1 MSTID
6 EELNAML
13 QTDHHSSPA
22 HSTLAS
28 VVALTSSPSMGLGSE
43 HMMDIYDFSSQYSS
57 LHAGAGAPTQLISSP
72 TGGGR
77 GNSLSCVETST
88 TSGVLISQTAGGVPA
103 SRSMAALQQQPLWS
117 FGDTDQKFE
126 LDPKNRV
133 MKIAAHMIQAN
144 NHPMFRPTPDAP
156 GSQGFGGGGSLQRY
170 HSAPSSLLQSL
181 VDEDAAFQ
189 DAFSQVS
196 SSPLVGNPAAG
207 HNNTGNHGL
216 MMRDSD
222 IPASFFSGNNNN
234 NLTPITEGV
243 PQPMETD
250 KLLNAASSTL
260 HSYNQF
266 LSPPTEP
273 DQKQPSHRVTSMMF
287 GIKQESKPPAANR
300 TLLAKN
306 PHQLACKDNQ
316 LVRQS
321 SLPADWFA
329 TLNDPIDDLN
339 SQIPFMT
346 SSPDQESLSGGI
358 SEETGGAAGVSGKSS
373 MYSSQDDSFLFS
385 DTTTTSGADGGLWHS
400 PTSPVGLGGKR
411 LRGVL
416 GDTTVDRRVS
426 GEEGAGALRGRLGEP
441 AGTLI
446 RHSSLPATIN
456 RSSYSPTFDDDL
468 PDISV
473 PCQTRAKRGCAT
485 HPRSIAERVRRTKI
499 SERMKRLQ
507 DLVPNM
513 DKQTNTSDM
522 LDEAVEYVK
531 QLKQQVQDLSHTVV
545 QLREM
550 QQQVKGGGI
559 KGKEGK

>member
-13 QTDHHSSPA
+13 QTDHH
-22 HSTLAS
+22 
-28 VVALTSSPSMGLGSE
+28 SMGLGSE

-57 LHAGAGAPTQLISSP
+57 LHAGAGTPRQLISSP
-72 TGGGR
+72 TEGGGR

-126 LDPKNRV
+126 LDKKNRV
-133 MKIAAHMIQAN
+133 MKIAAHMIRAN
-144 NHPMFRPTPDAP
+144 KYPMFQPTPDAP
-156 GSQGFGGGGSLQRY
+156 SSQGFGGGGSLQRY

-207 HNNTGNHGL
+207 HNNNRDHGL
-216 MMRDSD
+216 MMRDNV

-243 PQPMETD
+243 PQPMETY

-273 DQKQPSHRVTSMMF
+273 DQKQPSQPVASMMF
-287 GIKQESKPPAANR
+287 GVKQESKLPAPNR

-306 PHQLACKDNQ
+306 PHRLASKDNQ

-329 TLNDPIDDLN
+329 TFNDPIDDLN

-385 DTTTTSGADGGLWHS
+385 DMTTTSGADGGLWNS
-400 PTSPVGLGGKR
+400 PKSPVGLGGKR

-416 GDTTVDRRVS
+416 GDTTVDRGVS
-426 GEEGAGALRGRLGEP
+426 GEEGAFRGRLGEP

-468 PDISV
+468 ADISV

-485 HPRSIAERVRRTKI
+485 HPRSIAERLRRTKI

-550 QQQVKGGGI
+550 QQQVKGGGM
-559 KGKEGK
+559 KGKEDK